1 MSETERSQVQEILEE
16 RRTTIARAWF
26 EKLDALSAVKL
37 DAKDWLPRLEAFTD
51 ELIALLTAKSFDPAK
66 AQEVGVALEEVDNLQ
81 PPAIIEMQTAL
92 GAAFSEAMPAE
103 VTPWLQPRLV
113 AVLGAFLAG
122 FFTGKVERAKRFDM
136 DAMSDM
142 GHDLKTP
149 INAITGF
156 SRVILKGI
164 DGPITE
170 FQQQDLTSIYEGGKK
185 LLTMIDDIFQVAK
198 KDAAKT
204 SIYAVSFPVA
214 TLLGDV
220 ITTVQPIVARHD
232 HTLEVCAVGALGAMR
247 TDASKVRWVLVN
259 ALLYASRLTKHRT
272 LTLTSMRERVVDTDW
287 IVFEIAEELP
297 DERKSTP
304 VREDD
309 GDMPDR
315 ETASLEG
322 ELGLVT
328 CQRFCEQLGGAFI
341 QEQEDDEAEFIKFT
355 VRLPVRSRT

>member
-1 MSETERSQVQEILEE
+1 MSSTEQSQVQEILEE
-16 RRTTIARAWF
+16 RQAAITRVWF
-26 EKLDALSAVKL
+26 EKLDALSSINL
-37 DAKDWLPRLEAFTD
+37 DKREWEPCLEAFTD
-51 ELIALLTAKSFDPAK
+51 ELIAILTAESFDPAK

-81 PPAIIEMQTAL
+81 PDQIIEMQTTL
-92 GAAFSEAMPAE
+92 GEAFSEEIPAE
-103 VTPWLQPRLV
+103 VMPWLQPRLV
-113 AVLGAFLAG
+113 AVLGAFLTG
-122 FFTGKVERAKRFDM
+122 FFTGKAERAKRFNM

-204 SIYAVSFPVA
+204 NIYAVSFPVPA
-214 TLLGDV
+214 LLGDV

-232 HTLEVCAVGALGAMR
+232 HTLEVCAVGALGTMR

-259 ALLYASRLTKHRT
+259 ALLYTARLTKHRT
-272 LTLTSMRERVVDTDW
+272 LSLTAMRERVADTDW
-287 IVFEIAEELP
+287 LVFEVAEGLP
-297 DERKSTP
+297 DERKPMLS
-304 VREDD
+304 EDEEE
-309 GDMPDR
+309 MPDR
-315 ETASLEG
+315 EAAALEG

-328 CQRFCEQLGGAFI
+328 CQRFCEQLGGTFV
-341 QEQEDDEAEFIKFT
+341 QEDEEEELIRFT
-355 VRLPVRSRT
+355 VRLPARSRA

>member
-1 MSETERSQVQEILEE
+1 MSETERSQVQEVLEE
-16 RRTTIARAWF
+16 RRAAIARAWF
-26 EKLDALSAVKL
+26 EKLDALSAVNL

-51 ELIALLTAKSFDPAK
+51 ELIATLTAEPLDTAK

-81 PPAIIEMQTAL
+81 PDQIVEMQTTL
-92 GAAFSEAMPAE
+92 GAAFSAEVPAE
-103 VTPWLQPRLV
+103 VMPWLQPRLV
-113 AVLGAFLAG
+113 SVLGAFLTG
-122 FFTGKVERAKRFDM
+122 FFTGKAERAKRFDM

-204 SIYAVSFPVA
+204 NIYAVSFPVSA
-214 TLLGDV
+214 LLGDV

-232 HTLEVCAVGALGAMR
+232 HTLEVCAVGALGMMR
-247 TDASKVRWVLVN
+247 TDASKVRWVLIN
-259 ALLYASRLTKHRT
+259 TLLYTARLTKHRT
-272 LTLTSMRERVVDTDW
+272 LTLTGMRERVADTDW
-287 IVFEIAEELP
+287 IVFSIAEGLP
-297 DERKSTP
+297 DERKSAP
-304 VREDD
+304 SQDEE
-309 GDMPDR
+309 MPDR

-328 CQRFCEQLGGAFI
+328 CQRFCEQLGGTFV
-341 QEQEDDEAEFIKFT
+341 QEDDEAEFIKFT

>member
-1 MSETERSQVQEILEE
+1 MSATERAQVQEILEE
-16 RRTTIARAWF
+16 RRAAIARVWF
-26 EKLDALSAVKL
+26 EKLDTLSSISL
-37 DAKDWLPRLEAFTD
+37 DRRDWEPRLEAFTD
-51 ELIALLTAKSFDPAK
+51 ELIAILAAESFDPAQ

-81 PPAIIEMQTAL
+81 PPAIIEMQTTL
-92 GAAFSEAMPAE
+92 GKAFSEEMPAE
-103 VTPWLQPRLV
+103 VMPWLQPRLV
-113 AVLGAFLAG
+113 AVLGAFLTG
-122 FFTGKVERAKRFDM
+122 FFTGKAERAKRFDM

-204 SIYAVSFPVA
+204 NIYAISFPVA
-214 TLLGDV
+214 ALLGDV

-232 HTLEVCAVGALGAMR
+232 HTLEVRAIGALGAMR

-259 ALLYASRLTKHRT
+259 ALLYTSRLTKHRILS
-272 LTLTSMRERVVDTDW
+272 LTGMRERVADTDW
-287 IVFEIAEELP
+287 IVFEIAEGLP
-297 DERKSTP
+297 NERKSTP
-304 VREDD
+304 LQEDD

-315 ETASLEG
+315 KTASLEG

-328 CQRFCEQLGGAFI
+328 CQRFCEQLGGAFV
-341 QEQEDDEAEFIKFT
+341 QEDDEEELIRFT